1 MTISFR
7 PMSLVLEGGG
17 MRGLFTAGVLDC
29 FLSQN
34 LTFSHVFGISAGAC
48 HAASFLSGQ
57 KGRNLAVNTSF
68 LDNWRYMS
76 LRSLLLTRSY
86 FGMDFMFDE
95 IPNRLIPFDYESFF
109 ASEAVFQIGTT
120 DCQTGKARFFDKEA
134 LERNMTILRA
144 SCSLPLISPIVRFRE
159 YKLLD
164 GGIADP
170 IPVRRALEVGPD
182 RAVIVLTRNREYRK
196 EGLSKAEWA
205 LMKVAYKKYPAL
217 LSTLS
222 RRHETYNDTLEFIE
236 GLEESGQA
244 IVIRPTRPLDV
255 DRYEKDPKKLC
266 ALYQAGYEDAHAMLE
281 TIRSFI

>member
-1 MTISFR
+1 MTISLP

-29 FLSQN
+29 FLGQN
-34 LTFSHVFGISAGAC
+34 ISFSHLFGVSAGAC
-48 HAASFLSGQ
+48 QATSFLSGQ

-76 LRSLLLTRSY
+76 FRSLLLTRSY

-95 IPNRLIPFDYESFF
+95 IPNRLIPFDYERFF
-109 ASEAVFQIGTT
+109 ASPSSFQIGTT
-120 DCQTGKARFFDKEA
+120 DCETGKARFFDKEA
-134 LERNMTILRA
+134 LDRHMTILRA
-144 SCSLPLISPIVRFRE
+144 SCSLPLIAPIVRFRE
-159 YKLLD
+159 YRLLD

-182 RAVIVLTRNREYRK
+182 KVVVVLTRNREYRK

-205 LMKVAYKKYPAL
+205 LMNIVYQKYPAL
-217 LSTLS
+217 LETLS
-222 RRHETYNDTLEFIE
+222 RRHEIYNSTLDFIE

-244 IVIRPTRPLDV
+244 LVIRPTRPLDV
-255 DRYEKDPKKLC
+255 DRYEKDPKKLS
-266 ALYQAGYEDAHAMLE
+266 ALYQAGYEDGHAMLE
-281 TIRSFI
+281 RIRSFN